1 MMRSHWVKTWCK
13 IIQAG
18 ITNAVAPQMAHN
30 YTLLVSDYY
39 RQSQHSDLRLKEPP
53 SITHLRNLPSYR
65 NGDIIH
71 TDEQAFG
78 KEYINGGESEAQLDA
93 FYAEGVGLPW
103 RKDADEEAMH
113 FVEDKSGALPQKRVG
128 AEEEPTV
135 HNVQLRDQR
144 KMVKGMTPGAAGSVV
159 RTEKNKRG
167 DAVRASLRVK
177 GNKVKE
183 VTGIVSEI

>member
-1 MMRSHWVKTWCK
+1 M
-13 IIQAG
+13 
-18 ITNAVAPQMAHN
+18 
-30 YTLLVSDYY
+30 
-39 RQSQHSDLRLKEPP
+39 
-53 SITHLRNLPSYR
+53 
-65 NGDIIH
+65 
-71 TDEQAFG
+71 
-78 KEYINGGESEAQLDA
+78 
-93 FYAEGVGLPW
+93 
-103 RKDADEEAMH
+103 
-113 FVEDKSGALPQKRVG
+113 
-128 AEEEPTV
+128 